1 MGTLLNFRW
10 RPQICLIPCFIM
22 WGVFRMESSAYA
34 PFWIRI
40 LSNHERAINMGVSS
54 QSCQRQSYGCWTL
67 LVFNCLMYATSTVL
81 HNPCYIPLY
90 VLAFGDPYDNGLLKK
105 RHKYPY
111 SSNHTNTCSPPV
123 STTIRVQ
130 THHWWVACTPC
141 IHRAAELPVPLC
153 RLEKHWQSPSP
164 GEQTNRDDK
173 KRHITFGIFNTSSA
187 SPDVVHP
194 VIQWNYMHGF
204 IIYYSDLQGSGSNWL
219 PQRIWLSRIYTV
231 PIPLMIDQIDANY
244 RELK

>member
-10 RPQICLIPCFIM
+10 HPQICLIPCFIM

-40 LSNHERAINMGVSS
+40 LSNHERAINMGVWS

-90 VLAFGDPYDNGLLKK
+90 VLAFGDPYDNGLLKNATSILI
-105 RHKYPY
+105 HQ
-111 SSNHTNTCSPPV
+111 
-123 STTIRVQ
+123 TILILVHLLYQ
-130 THHWWVACTPC
+130 LQSGSKLITDESLV
-141 IHRAAELPVPLC
+141 HRASTERQNSRCLFVDLRSTGSRPALVSKPTGMTRKDTSHSGYSTHQVLP
-153 RLEKHWQSPSP
+153 RIWS
-164 GEQTNRDDK
+164 
-173 KRHITFGIFNTSSA
+173 
-187 SPDVVHP
+187 
-194 VIQWNYMHGF
+194 IQWNYMHGF